1 MKLEENF
8 RPIPRWAL
16 TAALL
21 WILCVSTTA
30 AYGDVVMSISP
41 ASGTELIGQMFTVS
55 VNVSGLDPMKE
66 LYDYSFDLKFNPKVF
81 EVLAA
86 NDGTIFNYAGNT
98 PAYID
103 GTINNKFGIVS
114 NQAGIDRN
122 ASFNGTGGLLGQF
135 TFEALQPRASTTIA
149 VQNVSLSTFAAASV
163 GGPPDINPGTLP
175 IATLNTVNITKTP
188 EPGTGALA
196 IIGGMLILQ
205 LGSRRAFRFTV
216 NCLQGRQSRW
226 ATRLCHSPEA
236 LERLFD
242 AGTIRF
248 RLGPAA
254 ENH

>member
-30 AYGDVVMSISP
+30 AYGDVVMTISP

-66 LYDYSFDLKFNPKVF
+66 LYDYSLDLKFNPKVF

-86 NDGTIFNYAGNT
+86 NDGTIFNYPGNT
-98 PAYID
+98 PVYIA
-103 GTINNKFGIVS
+103 GTIDNKFGIVS

-149 VQNVSLSTFAAASV
+149 VQNVSLSTLAGALNGVA
-163 GGPPDINPGTLP
+163 DINPGALP
-175 IATLNTVNITKTP
+175 VATLQTLGTPIP
-188 EPGTGALA
+188 EPGTGGLVAVILA
-196 IIGGMLILQ
+196 CGTLI
-205 LGSRRAFRFTV
+205 RRK
-216 NCLQGRQSRW
+216 RW
-226 ATRLCHSPEA
+226 S
-236 LERLFD
+236 
-242 AGTIRF
+242 
-248 RLGPAA
+248 
-254 ENH
+254 